1 LSLSCEE
8 LISVLSSDYLN
19 VESESD
25 IFTAL
30 EQWVLHDP
38 AERTEKSLSLI
49 SNVRLPLLS
58 TSFIN
63 HLQSHVFFKCPS
75 GFEIQLRLKQ
85 TINDRANPYRLLD
98 IAARESNL
106 PRRDSNKLLVFGG
119 KDGLLQPLD
128 LCEVFDV
135 EDGSWNECQPLP
147 DPRFNVSAVS
157 VTGSIYITGGIVC
170 RDQAPNRIHTKS
182 VLSYNTTN
190 NQWQQEPGM
199 IFKRSS
205 HCSLFMDGFIYA
217 IGGYDGSS
225 CLKSVERFDMKR
237 QEWEQVSDLHH
248 SRSSFA
254 AVTLDDYMYVLG
266 GQGTGHLCTVE
277 RFDSLKGKWELMPS
291 MSTNRINFGAAVVH
305 GFIYV
310 IGGHDGLDYLRTV
323 ERFDPALSEW
333 VVVAPLPSPRTG
345 LGVIVLRNH
354 VFSVGGHDGSRYL
367 DCVSKYDP
375 IEDVWENC
383 ESMMNPRCY
392 MAIAAAYM

>member
-1 LSLSCEE
+1 MFIDSTHSQFVLKQLHELRCKQELCDVNLTVGDSSFYAHKAVLAAVSLYFRAMFSGKMEEQFMSHINLYEVDEKSMAMLLDFAYTGHISISPNNVQILLATSNMLSISQVTSACCEFLIKQLHPSNSLGFMQFAKFHSLNDLLKTCVDFTEEHFMEVICYDEFLSLSCEE

-30 EQWVLHDP
+30 EQWVLHNP

-157 VTGSIYITGGIVC
+157 VTGI
-170 RDQAPNRIHTKS
+170 DN
-182 VLSYNTTN
+182 
-190 NQWQQEPGM
+190 
-199 IFKRSS
+199 
-205 HCSLFMDGFIYA
+205 
-217 IGGYDGSS
+217 
-225 CLKSVERFDMKR
+225 
-237 QEWEQVSDLHH
+237 
-248 SRSSFA
+248 
-254 AVTLDDYMYVLG
+254 
-266 GQGTGHLCTVE
+266 
-277 RFDSLKGKWELMPS
+277 
-291 MSTNRINFGAAVVH
+291 
-305 GFIYV
+305 
-310 IGGHDGLDYLRTV
+310 
-323 ERFDPALSEW
+323 
-333 VVVAPLPSPRTG
+333 
-345 LGVIVLRNH
+345 
-354 VFSVGGHDGSRYL
+354 
-367 DCVSKYDP
+367 
-375 IEDVWENC
+375 
-383 ESMMNPRCY
+383 
-392 MAIAAAYM
+392 